1 MAATAVNSGRELSHR
16 QILHLLSGLLLGLFL
31 ALLDQSVIST
41 SIRTIANDFHGYA
54 LQAWVTTAY
63 LATSTITTPLYGK
76 LSDIYGRKP
85 LFMFAI
91 SVFMLGSLL
100 CSFSTSMYQLAAF
113 RAVQGIGAG
122 GLASLTLTILGD
134 LVAPRQRARYQGYFL
149 AVYTG
154 SGLFGPVVGGLFS
167 GTRSIAGITGWRW
180 VFLVNVPLGLVSL
193 LVVWRVLRLRSV
205 RRADVRIDWPGGL
218 LLAVGLVPLLV
229 VADQGRTWGWGAPDS
244 VLCYCTGSGGL
255 LVFVLVEKAMG
266 EHAFVPLRIFS
277 DARFSQGLGLAVVLG
292 ATQLGVITLLPQ
304 YFQVVLGLTPTVAGL
319 LLLPTLLGTVVGS
332 VVSAQIVSRTGTY
345 RTHTIVGAVVFV
357 TGVFLLQFLHTDSAL
372 PGTSVLTLFV
382 GLGLGAFNQPL
393 NLVMQNILPGSDMGV
408 STAAVTFFRQ
418 IGSTLGVALFLTLL
432 FSFAA
437 PDIAAELRVAG
448 GQHVPDVGSLVADT
462 SVLDRLPAATAGPV
476 RHGFADSMD
485 TVFLCMSALALV
497 GLILQLFWKPVSLG
511 ARAGRREGSTG

>member
-1 MAATAVNSGRELSHR
+1 MAATVVNSERELSHR
-16 QILHLLSGLLLGLFL
+16 QVLYILSGLLLGLFL
-31 ALLDQSVIST
+31 SVLDQSVIST
-41 SIRTIANDFHGYA
+41 SIRTIANDFHGYT

-76 LSDIYGRKP
+76 LSDLYGRKP
-85 LFMFAI
+85 FFMFAI
-91 SVFMLGSLL
+91 AVFVLGSLL

-154 SGLFGPVVGGLFS
+154 ASLFGPVVGGLLA
-167 GTRSIAGITGWRW
+167 GTGSIAGVTGWRW

-193 LVVWRVLRLRSV
+193 LVVWRVLTLPSV
-205 RRADVRIDWPGGL
+205 RRADVRIDWLGGSL
-218 LLAVGLVPLLV
+218 LTVGLVPLLV

-244 VLCYCTGSGGL
+244 VLCYCLGFGGL

-266 EHAFVPLRIFS
+266 EHAFIPLRIF
-277 DARFSQGLGLAVVLG
+277 ANVRFSQGLALAVVLG

-304 YFQVVLGLTPTVAGL
+304 YFQVVLGLTPTRAGL
-319 LLLPTLLGTVVGS
+319 MILPTVLGTVIGAM
-332 VVSAQIVSRTGTY
+332 VSAQIISRTGTY

-357 TGVFLLQFLHTDSAL
+357 TGVFMLQFLPTDSAL
-372 PGTSVLTLFV
+372 PKASVLTLIV

-393 NLVMQNILPGSDMGV
+393 NLVMQNILPAGDMGV
-408 STAAVTFFRQ
+408 ATAAVTFFRQ
-418 IGSTLGVALFLTLL
+418 IGSTMGVALFLTLL

-448 GQHVPDVGSLVADT
+448 GQQAQDVGTFVEDT
-462 SVLDRLPAATAGPV
+462 SVLDRLPAATAGPI

-485 TVFLCMSALALV
+485 TVFLCMSVLALV
-497 GLILQLFWKPVSLG
+497 GLVLQLCWKPVSLG
-511 ARAGRREGSTG
+511 ARTGRQESSTG